1 MNFEFAFGVLKS
13 EQTNGAL
20 RVGNA
25 QSGALLTAYDGQVL
39 ARWSM
44 QGGIILGIGE
54 DNSNSSYGTF
64 FEGAITAGWPAN
76 ATDEA
81 VLKNVQAA
89 GYGK

>member
-1 MNFEFAFGVLKS
+1 VPAVGL
-13 EQTNGAL
+13 QRARP

-25 QSGALLTAYDGQVL
+25 QSGSLVTAYDGVL
-39 ARWSM
+39 RSTFAL
-44 QGGIILGIGE
+44 QGGIILGIGG

>member
-1 MNFEFAFGVLKS
+1 
-13 EQTNGAL
+13 
-20 RVGNA
+20 
-25 QSGALLTAYDGQVL
+25 
-39 ARWSM
+39 M